1 MDEGTRPGSPAV
13 EPAPATEATD
23 RSPDEI
29 RRDIEQ
35 TRADLGDTVE
45 ALAHKTDVKA
55 QARDRID
62 SIKQKARVT
71 TEKAKAKT
79 PDSASGGARQ
89 VTATAKSNPLPFAV
103 GGALVAGFVIGRIVS
118 R

>member
-1 MDEGTRPGSPAV
+1 MDEGTRAGRPAV
-13 EPAPATEATD
+13 EPAPATEAPD
-23 RSPDEI
+23 RSPEEI

-35 TRADLGDTVE
+35 TRAELGDTVE

-55 QARDRID
+55 LARERVD
-62 SIKQKARVT
+62 SIKQKARIT